1 MVEMIKVMLVDD
13 HDLVRTGIK
22 RLLEDH
28 PNIKIVGEAT
38 SGEQAL
44 DQVSEND
51 PDVVLMD
58 INMPG
63 IGGLEATR
71 KLLQRKPMLK
81 IIVVTMHED
90 DMFAQRFLKAGAMG
104 YLTKGAKV
112 DEILRAVEAVMANQ
126 RYLSPAIA
134 QQIALSQ
141 MTEEESSPFD
151 SLSERELQVLLM
163 MMDGQSIS
171 AISEKLCLSPKTVST
186 YRTRLY
192 AKLGVQNDIELARL
206 ALQHGVVES
215 TANIKIQ

>member
-1 MVEMIKVMLVDD
+1 MIKVMLVDD

-28 PNIKIVGEAT
+28 PDIKIVGEAT

-44 DQVSEND
+44 ELVTEND

-71 KLLQRKPMLK
+71 KLLQRKPKLK

-90 DMFAQRFLKAGAMG
+90 ELFAQRLLKAGAMG

-112 DEILRAVEAVMANQ
+112 DEILQALQAVMANQ
-126 RYLSPAIA
+126 RYLCPSIA

-141 MTEEESSPFD
+141 MAEEESSPFD

-171 AISEKLCLSPKTVST
+171 VISEKLCLSPKTVST

-206 ALQHGVVES
+206 ALQFGVVES
-215 TANIKIQ
+215 AANIKIE

>member
-1 MVEMIKVMLVDD
+1 MTKVMLVDD

-28 PNIKIVGEAT
+28 PNIEIVGEAV
-38 SGEQAL
+38 SGEQAIQ
-44 DQVSEND
+44 QVTEYD

-71 KLLQRKPMLK
+71 KLLQRKPQLK
-81 IIVVTMHED
+81 IIVVTMHD
-90 DMFAQRFLKAGAMG
+90 DDLFPQRFLKAGALG
-104 YLTKGAKV
+104 YVTKGAKV
-112 DEILRAVEAVMANQ
+112 EEILQAINTVTRNK
-126 RYLSPAIA
+126 RYLTPAIA

-141 MTEEESSPFD
+141 VGEEEASPFE
-151 SLSERELQVLLM
+151 SLSEREMQVLLM

-171 AISEKLCLSPKTVST
+171 AISERLCLSPKTIST

-192 AKLGVQNDIELARL
+192 AKLGVQNDIELTRL
-206 ALQHGVVES
+206 ALLHGIVENA
-215 TANIKIQ
+215 ANIKL

>member
-1 MVEMIKVMLVDD
+1 MIKVMLVDD

-44 DQVSEND
+44 DLIAEND

-71 KLLQRKPMLK
+71 KLLQRKPKLK

-90 DMFAQRFLKAGAMG
+90 DMFAQRLLKAGAMG

-112 DEILRAVEAVMANQ
+112 EEILQAIEAVMANQ
-126 RYLSPAIA
+126 RYLCPSIA

-141 MTEEESSPFD
+141 MAEEESSPFD

-206 ALQHGVVES
+206 ALQYGVVES
-215 TANIKIQ
+215 TANIKYK

>member
-44 DQVSEND
+44 EQVSEND

-71 KLLQRKPMLK
+71 KLLQRKPKLK

-112 DEILRAVEAVMANQ
+112 DEILQAVQAVMANQ

-141 MTEEESSPFD
+141 VTEEESSPFD

-206 ALQHGVVES
+206 ALQYGVVES
-215 TANIKIQ
+215 VSSI

>member
-1 MVEMIKVMLVDD
+1 MIKVMLVDD

-22 RLLEDH
+22 RLLEDQA
-28 PNIKIVGEAT
+28 NINIVAEAT

-44 DQVSEND
+44 EQVSEKD

-71 KLLQRKPMLK
+71 KLLQRKPELK

-90 DMFAQRFLKAGAMG
+90 DMFAQRLLKAGAMG
-104 YLTKGAKV
+104 YLTKGAQV
-112 DEILRAVEAVMANQ
+112 DEILQAVQAVMEGH
-126 RYLSPAIA
+126 RYLSTSIA
-134 QQIALSQ
+134 QQLALSQ
-141 MTEEESSPFD
+141 MAEEDSSPFE

-163 MMDGQSIS
+163 MMDGHTIS

-192 AKLGVQNDIELARL
+192 SKLGVQNDIELARL
-206 ALQHGVVES
+206 ALQYGVVES
-215 TANIKIQ
+215 VPNIN

>member
-1 MVEMIKVMLVDD
+1 MTKVMLVDD

-28 PNIKIVGEAT
+28 PNIEIVGEAV
-38 SGEQAL
+38 SGEQAIE
-44 DQVSEND
+44 QVSEYD

-71 KLLQRKPMLK
+71 KLLQRKPELK
-81 IIVVTMHED
+81 VIVVTMHD
-90 DMFAQRFLKAGAMG
+90 DDLFPQRFLKAGALG
-104 YLTKGAKV
+104 YVTKGAKV
-112 DEILRAVEAVMANQ
+112 EEILQAIHTVTRNK

-141 MTEEESSPFD
+141 VDEEATSPFD
-151 SLSERELQVLLM
+151 SLSEREMQVLLM

-171 AISEKLCLSPKTVST
+171 AISERLCLSPKTIST

-192 AKLGVQNDIELARL
+192 AKLGVQNDIELTRL
-206 ALQHGVVES
+206 ALLHGVVEN
-215 TANIKIQ
+215 TTNIKY

>member
-1 MVEMIKVMLVDD
+1 MIKIMLVDD

-22 RLLEDH
+22 RLLEDQ
-28 PNIKIVGEAT
+28 PNIKIVGEAI

-44 DQVSEND
+44 DQVTEND

-71 KLLQRKPMLK
+71 KLLQRKPRVK
-81 IIVVTMHED
+81 IIALTMHED
-90 DMFAQRFLKAGAMG
+90 DLFAQRLLKAGAMG
-104 YLTKGAKV
+104 YLTKGAQV
-112 DEILRAVEAVMANQ
+112 EEIMQAVEAVMANQ
-126 RYLSPAIA
+126 RYLCPTIA

-141 MTEEESSPFD
+141 MAEQESSPFE

-206 ALQHGVVES
+206 ALQYGVVES
-215 TANIKIQ
+215 TPNLNI

>member
-1 MVEMIKVMLVDD
+1 MLVDD

-28 PNIKIVGEAT
+28 PNIEIVGEAV
-38 SGEQAL
+38 SGEEAL
-44 DQVSEND
+44 QQVSVYD

-71 KLLQRKPMLK
+71 KLLQRKPKLK
-81 IIVVTMHED
+81 IIVVTMHD
-90 DMFAQRFLKAGAMG
+90 DDLFPQRFLKAGAQG
-104 YLTKGAKV
+104 YITKGAKV
-112 DEILRAVEAVMANQ
+112 EEMLQAIRAVMANK

-134 QQIALSQ
+134 QQIALGQ
-141 MTEEESSPFD
+141 VGEEVTSPFD
-151 SLSERELQVLLM
+151 NLSERELQVLLM
-163 MMDGQSIS
+163 MMDGQSIG

-206 ALQHGVVES
+206 ALLHGVVEN
-215 TANIKIQ
+215 TANIKI

>member
-1 MVEMIKVMLVDD
+1 MTKVMLVDD

-28 PNIKIVGEAT
+28 PNIEIVGEAV
-38 SGEQAL
+38 SGEEAL
-44 DQVSEND
+44 QQVSVYD

-71 KLLQRKPMLK
+71 KLLQRKPQLK
-81 IIVVTMHED
+81 IIVVTMHD
-90 DMFAQRFLKAGAMG
+90 DDLFPQRFLKAGALG
-104 YLTKGAKV
+104 YITKGAKV
-112 DEILRAVEAVMANQ
+112 EEMLQAIRAVMANK

-134 QQIALSQ
+134 QQIALGQ
-141 MTEEESSPFD
+141 VGEEVTSPFD
-151 SLSERELQVLLM
+151 NLSERELQVLLM
-163 MMDGQSIS
+163 MMDGQSIG
-171 AISEKLCLSPKTVST
+171 AISETLCLSPKTVST

-206 ALQHGVVES
+206 ALLHGVVEN
-215 TANIKIQ
+215 TANIKI

>member
-1 MVEMIKVMLVDD
+1 MIRVMLVDD

-28 PNIKIVGEAT
+28 PNIKIVGEAV

-44 DQVSEND
+44 DQLTEND

-71 KLLQRKPMLK
+71 KLLQRKPKLK

-90 DMFAQRFLKAGAMG
+90 DMFAQRLLKAGAMG
-104 YLTKGAKV
+104 YITKGAKV
-112 DEILRAVEAVMANQ
+112 DEILQAVQAVMDNQ
-126 RYLSPAIA
+126 RYICPSIA

-141 MTEEESSPFD
+141 VAEQDSSPFE

-163 MMDGQSIS
+163 MMDGQTIS

-215 TANIKIQ
+215 TANIKI

>member
-1 MVEMIKVMLVDD
+1 MTKVMLVDD

-28 PNIKIVGEAT
+28 PNIEIVGEAV
-38 SGEQAL
+38 SGEQAIQQL
-44 DQVSEND
+44 TEYD

-71 KLLQRKPMLK
+71 KLLQRKPQLK
-81 IIVVTMHED
+81 IIVVTMHD
-90 DMFAQRFLKAGAMG
+90 DDLFPQRFLKAGAMG
-104 YLTKGAKV
+104 YVTKGAKIE
-112 DEILRAVEAVMANQ
+112 EILQAIKTVTRNKH
-126 RYLSPAIA
+126 YLSPVIA

-141 MTEEESSPFD
+141 VGEEASPFD
-151 SLSERELQVLLM
+151 SLSEREMQVLLM

-171 AISEKLCLSPKTVST
+171 AISERLCLSPKTIST

-192 AKLGVQNDIELARL
+192 AKLGVQNDIELTRL
-206 ALQHGVVES
+206 ALLHGIVENA
-215 TANIKIQ
+215 TNIKL

>member
-1 MVEMIKVMLVDD
+1 MAKIMLVDD

-28 PNIKIVGEAT
+28 PNIDIVGEAV
-38 SGEQAL
+38 SGEDAIR
-44 DQVSEND
+44 QVAEFD

-71 KLLQRKPMLK
+71 KLLQRKPQLK
-81 IIVVTMHED
+81 VIVVTMHD
-90 DMFAQRFLKAGAMG
+90 DDLFPQRFFKAGALG
-104 YLTKGAKV
+104 YVTKGAKV
-112 DEILRAVEAVMANQ
+112 EEILLAIQAVMANK
-126 RYLSPAIA
+126 RYLSPGIA
-134 QQIALSQ
+134 QQMALSQ
-141 MTEEESSPFD
+141 VGDEATSPFD

-163 MMDGQSIS
+163 MMDGQSIG
-171 AISEKLCLSPKTVST
+171 AISEKLCLSPKTIST

-206 ALQHGVVES
+206 ALLHGVVENTS
-215 TANIKIQ
+215 NIKK

>member
-1 MVEMIKVMLVDD
+1 MIKVMLVDD

-22 RLLEDH
+22 RLLEDQ
-28 PNIKIVGEAT
+28 PDINIVGEAT

-44 DQVSEND
+44 ELVTEKD

-71 KLLQRKPMLK
+71 KLLQRKPKLK
-81 IIVVTMHED
+81 IIMVTMHED
-90 DMFAQRFLKAGAMG
+90 DMFAQRLLKAGAMG

-112 DEILRAVEAVMANQ
+112 DEILQALQAVMANQ
-126 RYLSPAIA
+126 RYLCPSIA

-141 MTEEESSPFD
+141 MAEEESSPFE

-171 AISEKLCLSPKTVST
+171 VISEKLCLSPKTVST

-206 ALQHGVVES
+206 ALQFGVVES
-215 TANIKIQ
+215 TSNIKID

>member
-1 MVEMIKVMLVDD
+1 MAKIMLVDD

-28 PNIKIVGEAT
+28 PNIDIVGEAV
-38 SGEQAL
+38 SGEDAIR
-44 DQVSEND
+44 QVAEFD

-71 KLLQRKPMLK
+71 KLLQRKPQLK
-81 IIVVTMHED
+81 VIVVTMHD
-90 DMFAQRFLKAGAMG
+90 DDLFPQRFFKAGALG
-104 YLTKGAKV
+104 YVTKGAKV
-112 DEILRAVEAVMANQ
+112 EEILLAIQAVMANK
-126 RYLSPAIA
+126 RYLSPGIA
-134 QQIALSQ
+134 QQMALSQ
-141 MTEEESSPFD
+141 VGDEATSPFD

-163 MMDGQSIS
+163 MMDGQSIG
-171 AISEKLCLSPKTVST
+171 AISEKLCLSPKTIST

-206 ALQHGVVES
+206 ALLHGVVEN
-215 TANIKIQ
+215 TLNIKK

>member
-1 MVEMIKVMLVDD
+1 MIKVMLVDD

-44 DQVSEND
+44 DQVTEND

-71 KLLQRKPMLK
+71 KLLQRKPKLK

-90 DMFAQRFLKAGAMG
+90 DMFAQHLLKAGAMG

-112 DEILRAVEAVMANQ
+112 DEILQAVQAVMANQ
-126 RYLSPAIA
+126 RYLCPSIA

-141 MTEEESSPFD
+141 MADEENSPFD
-151 SLSERELQVLLM
+151 SLSKRELQVLLM

-206 ALQHGVVES
+206 ALQYGVVES
-215 TANIKIQ
+215 TANIKI

>member
-1 MVEMIKVMLVDD
+1 MTKLMLVDD

-28 PNIKIVGEAT
+28 PNIEIVGEAV
-38 SGEQAL
+38 SGEDAL
-44 DQVSEND
+44 RQVGEFD

-71 KLLQRKPMLK
+71 KLLQRKPKLK
-81 IIVVTMHED
+81 VIVVTMHD
-90 DMFAQRFLKAGAMG
+90 DDLFPQRFFKAGALG
-104 YLTKGAKV
+104 YVTKGAKV
-112 DEILRAVEAVMANQ
+112 EEILQAIQAVMGNK
-126 RYLSPAIA
+126 RFLSPALA
-134 QQIALSQ
+134 QQMALSQ
-141 MTEEESSPFD
+141 VGEEATSPFE

-163 MMDGQSIS
+163 MMDGQSIGE
-171 AISEKLCLSPKTVST
+171 ISEKLCLSPKTVST

-206 ALQHGVVES
+206 ALLHGVVEN
-215 TANIKIQ
+215 TANIKI

>member
-1 MVEMIKVMLVDD
+1 MTKVMLVDD

-28 PNIKIVGEAT
+28 PNIEIVGEAV
-38 SGEQAL
+38 SGEEAL
-44 DQVSEND
+44 QQVSVYD

-71 KLLQRKPMLK
+71 KLLQRKPKLK
-81 IIVVTMHED
+81 IIVVTMHD
-90 DMFAQRFLKAGAMG
+90 DDLFPQRFLKAGALG
-104 YLTKGAKV
+104 YITKGAKV
-112 DEILRAVEAVMANQ
+112 EEMLQAIRTVMANK

-134 QQIALSQ
+134 QQIALGQ
-141 MTEEESSPFD
+141 VGEEVTSPFD
-151 SLSERELQVLLM
+151 NLSERELQVLLM
-163 MMDGQSIS
+163 MMDGQSIG
-171 AISEKLCLSPKTVST
+171 AISETLCLSPKTVST

-206 ALQHGVVES
+206 ALLHGVVEN
-215 TANIKIQ
+215 TANIKI

>member
-1 MVEMIKVMLVDD
+1 MIKVMLVDD

-28 PNIKIVGEAT
+28 PDIKIVGEAT

-44 DQVSEND
+44 ELVTEND

-71 KLLQRKPMLK
+71 KLLQRKSKLK

-90 DMFAQRFLKAGAMG
+90 ELFAQRLLKAGAMG

-112 DEILRAVEAVMANQ
+112 DEILQALQAVMANQ
-126 RYLSPAIA
+126 RYLCPSIA

-141 MTEEESSPFD
+141 MAEEESSPFD

-171 AISEKLCLSPKTVST
+171 VISEKLCLSPKTVST

-206 ALQHGVVES
+206 ALQFGVVES
-215 TANIKIQ
+215 AANIKI

>member
-1 MVEMIKVMLVDD
+1 MTKVMLVDD

-28 PNIKIVGEAT
+28 PNIEIVGEAV
-38 SGEQAL
+38 SGEEAL
-44 DQVSEND
+44 QQVSVYD

-71 KLLQRKPMLK
+71 KLLQRKPKLK
-81 IIVVTMHED
+81 IIVVTMHD
-90 DMFAQRFLKAGAMG
+90 DDLFPQRFLKAGALG
-104 YLTKGAKV
+104 YVTKGAKV
-112 DEILRAVEAVMANQ
+112 EEILQAIRAVMANK

-134 QQIALSQ
+134 QQIALGQ
-141 MTEEESSPFD
+141 VGEEVTSPFD
-151 SLSERELQVLLM
+151 NLSERELQVLLM
-163 MMDGQSIS
+163 MMDGQSIG
-171 AISEKLCLSPKTVST
+171 AISETLCLSPKTVST

-206 ALQHGVVES
+206 ALLHGVVEN
-215 TANIKIQ
+215 TANIKI

>member
-1 MVEMIKVMLVDD
+1 MIKVMLVDD

-28 PNIKIVGEAT
+28 PDIKIVGEAT

-44 DQVSEND
+44 ELVTEND

-71 KLLQRKPMLK
+71 KLLQRKPKLK

-90 DMFAQRFLKAGAMG
+90 ELFAQRLLKAGAMG

-112 DEILRAVEAVMANQ
+112 DEILQALQAVIANQ
-126 RYLSPAIA
+126 RYLCPSIA

-141 MTEEESSPFD
+141 MAEEESSPFD

-171 AISEKLCLSPKTVST
+171 VISEKLCLSPKTVST

-206 ALQHGVVES
+206 ALQFGVVES
-215 TANIKIQ
+215 AANIKI

>member
-1 MVEMIKVMLVDD
+1 MEKIMLVDD

-28 PNIKIVGEAT
+28 PNIDIVGEAV
-38 SGEQAL
+38 SGEDAIR
-44 DQVSEND
+44 QVAEFD

-71 KLLQRKPMLK
+71 KLLQRKPQLK
-81 IIVVTMHED
+81 VIVVTMHD
-90 DMFAQRFLKAGAMG
+90 DDLFPQRFFKAGALG
-104 YLTKGAKV
+104 YVTKGAKV
-112 DEILRAVEAVMANQ
+112 EEILLAIQAVMANK
-126 RYLSPAIA
+126 RYLSPGIA
-134 QQIALSQ
+134 QQMALSQ
-141 MTEEESSPFD
+141 VGDEATSPFD

-163 MMDGQSIS
+163 MMDGQSIG
-171 AISEKLCLSPKTVST
+171 AISEKLCLSPKTIST

-206 ALQHGVVES
+206 ALLHGVVENTS
-215 TANIKIQ
+215 NIKK

>member
-1 MVEMIKVMLVDD
+1 MTKVMLVDD

-28 PNIKIVGEAT
+28 PNIEIVGEAV
-38 SGEQAL
+38 SGEEAL
-44 DQVSEND
+44 QQVSVYD

-71 KLLQRKPMLK
+71 KLLQRKPKLK
-81 IIVVTMHED
+81 IIVVTMHD
-90 DMFAQRFLKAGAMG
+90 DDLFPQRFLKAGALG
-104 YLTKGAKV
+104 YITKGAKV
-112 DEILRAVEAVMANQ
+112 EEMLQAIRTVMANK

-134 QQIALSQ
+134 QQIALGQ
-141 MTEEESSPFD
+141 VGEEVTSPFD
-151 SLSERELQVLLM
+151 NLSERELQVLLM
-163 MMDGQSIS
+163 MMDGQSIG
-171 AISEKLCLSPKTVST
+171 AISETLCLSPKTVST

-206 ALQHGVVES
+206 ALLHGVVEN
-215 TANIKIQ
+215 TANIKT